1 MRTCMNVIVGRR
13 RNPSGNGYV
22 LDKFSLYY
30 PNNEAVPDEWKKSK
44 QWDLLQGFSFR
55 TAALTGSLNRAGLN
69 DLRLGRIPTAAGV
82 PSFDCDEYGL
92 VIDSAS
98 AYEDC
103 AYVETRLS
111 ESDSDRVER
120 IDSMVEAMVAA
131 YSESGILSLSYDP
144 VERKAGKTALESE
157 WLLLKKQCTWLCAS
171 EN

>member
-1 MRTCMNVIVGRR
+1 MNVIVGRR
-13 RNPSGNGYV
+13 SNASGGFV

-30 PNNEAVPDEWKKSK
+30 PDNRAVPLEWGDS
-44 QWDLLQGFSFR
+44 WDLLHGYSFR
-55 TAALTGSLNRAGLN
+55 TAALSGSLNRAGL
-69 DLRLGRIPTAAGV
+69 RGIAETFA
-82 PSFDCDEYGL
+82 CDEHGL
-92 VIDSAS
+92 VIDSHS

-171 EN
+171 ED